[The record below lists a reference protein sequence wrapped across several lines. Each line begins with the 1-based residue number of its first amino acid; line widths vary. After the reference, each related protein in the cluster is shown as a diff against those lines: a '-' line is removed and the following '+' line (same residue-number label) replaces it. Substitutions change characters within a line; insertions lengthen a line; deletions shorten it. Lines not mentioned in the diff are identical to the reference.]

1 MEDFFYA
8 QSTGGFYL
16 ESLHGANIPSDA
28 KRVRKEAYE
37 ALMEGQSN
45 GKTILPDEDG
55 YPVLVDPPP
64 PTREQVVA
72 GLSAEVQQ
80 HLDAKA
86 RERNYDG
93 ILSLCTYATSLNP
106 KFAAEGQAGV
116 EWRDA
121 VWVKC
126 YAVLAEVEAG
136 LREQPTVEQLIAE
149 LPVFVWPD

>member
-1 MEDFFYA
+1 MTIFYSA
-8 QSTGGFYL
+8 TTGGFYDTDIHT
-16 ESLHGANIPSDA
+16 SAPDDA
-28 KRVRKEAYE
+28 VEITVE
-37 ALMEGQSN
+37 QHQALLAGQSE
-45 GKTILPDEDG
+45 GKRIMADLQG
-55 YPVLVDPPP
+55 RPVLRDPPA
-64 PTREQVVA
+64 PTNEQIIA
-72 GLSAEVQQ
+72 SMTAAVQS
-80 HLDAKA
+80 HLDEVA
-86 RERNYDG
+86 RTRNYDG